1 MTMLGLSPERL
12 ESKDM
17 NLSHD
22 VRAEAHE
29 QIVPLLEAGKRK
41 AANDIARSY
50 AGGDW
55 RDLIEEASLIAGL

>member
-1 MTMLGLSPERL
+1 
-12 ESKDM
+12 M

-29 QIVPLLEAGKRK
+29 QIVPLLEDGKCK

-50 AGGDW
+50 AGDDW
-55 RDLIEEASLIAGL
+55 KDLIEEASLIAGL